1 MNRLSPLTKGGLVGV
16 LLAFLFNGTSIPQN
30 HSNTTYRLEKNRVV
44 PCNFEAAFP
53 SVKALGTD
61 EAEFRVSRNGDFYF
75 IFYEKAK
82 LCRLDSSGKLIRSV
96 STVTLLNRRS
106 SGLALSPEGDVF
118 ILDGRGK
125 RLYRYDASLDLIG
138 NYLLGS
144 KDELEPVFGLAA
156 TSWGDLFVSG
166 GLKSTLWKLEPEGQG
181 FSAKPLYL
189 QESYRYFHPAEEEGG
204 RLVATD
210 PLGALLVLD
219 RYGNL
224 LRSFNFRKGLRAY
237 PTDGNYLVTFWPY
250 TELMVLDTV
259 GVVLA
264 NWKTA
269 ELDSVL
275 KNVVDFQVVQ
285 NRVYFLLPALNE
297 ILVFRLDRLD
307 STPLPEG
314 AALKK

>member
-16 LLAFLFNGTSIPQN
+16 LLAFLFNGTSTPQN

-44 PCNFEAAFP
+44 PCDFRAAFP

-61 EAEFRVSRNGDFYF
+61 EVEFRVSRSGDFYF

-82 LCRLDSSGKLIRSV
+82 LCRLDSTGKLIRSV
-96 STVTLLNRRS
+96 STVTPLNRRS

-125 RLYRYDASLDLIG
+125 HLYRYDASLDLIG

-166 GLKSTLWKLEPEGQG
+166 GLKSTIWKLEPEGQG

-237 PTDGNYLVTFWPY
+237 PTFGNYLVTFWPY

-259 GVVLA
+259 GVVRA

-269 ELDSVL
+269 ELDSAFKQVH
-275 KNVVDFQVVQ
+275 DFQVLKDKA
-285 NRVYFLLPALNE
+285 YFFLPAFE
-297 ILVFRLDRLD
+297 KIFVFRIESFDPSAFRQ
-307 STPLPEG
+307 G
-314 AALKK
+314 RH

>member
-30 HSNTTYRLEKNRVV
+30 YSNTTYRLEKNRVV
-44 PCNFEAAFP
+44 PCDFRVAFP
-53 SVKALGTD
+53 SEKALDTD
-61 EAEFRVSRNGDFYF
+61 EVEFRVGRSGDFYF
-75 IFYEKAK
+75 VFYKVGK
-82 LCRLDSSGKLIRSV
+82 ICRLDSNGKLIRSV
-96 STVTLLNRRS
+96 STVNPLNRRS

-118 ILDGRGK
+118 VLDGRGK

-166 GLKSTLWKLEPEGQG
+166 GLKSTIWKLEPEGQG

-189 QESYRYFHPAEEEGG
+189 QESYRYFHPTEEEGG

-224 LRSFNFRKGLRAY
+224 LRSFNFRKGLRAF
-237 PTDGNYLVTFWPY
+237 P
-250 TELMVLDTV
+250 
-259 GVVLA
+259 
-264 NWKTA
+264 
-269 ELDSVL
+269 
-275 KNVVDFQVVQ
+275 VD
-285 NRVYFLLPALNE
+285 
-297 ILVFRLDRLD
+297 
-307 STPLPEG
+307 
-314 AALKK
+314 